1 MSKAKP
7 FEISKSLVWEAFLQ
21 VKANRGAPGIDGMTI
36 EDFER
41 HLKDNLYKI
50 WNRMSSGTYFPKPVR
65 EVIIPKPD
73 GSERALGVPTVS
85 ERIAQTVVR
94 LYLEPK
100 VEPLFH
106 PDSYGY
112 RPGRSA
118 LDAVGTARQRCWRYN
133 WCIDLDIRGFFDNLD
148 WDLALRAL
156 RRHTDCKW
164 ALLYI
169 ERWLRAPVQKD
180 DGTLVVRTKGT
191 PQGSCISPLI
201 ANVFMHHAFDEWMRQ
216 TFPGV
221 PFERY
226 ADDTLVHCLTEKQ
239 ARFILDRIE
248 QRLKQC
254 KLELHPDKTRIVYC
268 KDNNRR
274 GSHEHERFDFL
285 GYGFRPR
292 LARDAK
298 GECFTSFIPAMSD
311 KAAKNIRETIKSWK
325 LHRRVNETLEDIA
338 RAINPIVRGW
348 VNYYGRFYK
357 THMYRTLAQIERR
370 LTKWAQRKFKRLRY
384 HPRRAARWLGR
395 YAKGKPSLFV
405 HWQLGLSSAAE

>member
-7 FEISKSLVWEAFLQ
+7 FEIPKNLVWEAFLQ
-21 VKANRGAPGIDGMTI
+21 VKANRGAPGVDDMTI

-73 GSERALGVPTVS
+73 GRERALGVPTVS
-85 ERIAQTVVR
+85 ERIAQTVFR

-100 VEPLFH
+100 VEPIFH

-112 RPGRSA
+112 RHGRSA
-118 LDAVGTARQRCWRYN
+118 LDAVGTARKRCWRYN
-133 WCIDLDIRGFFDNLD
+133 WCIDLDIRGFFDNLG

-164 ALLYI
+164 VLLYI
-169 ERWLRAPVQKD
+169 ERWLQAPVQKD
-180 DGTLVVRTKGT
+180 DGALVSRTKGT

-216 TFPGV
+216 TFPKV

-226 ADDTLVHCLTEKQ
+226 ADDILVHCLTEKQ

-248 QRLKQC
+248 HRLRQC
-254 KLELHPDKTRIVYC
+254 KLELHPDKTKIVYC

-292 LARDAK
+292 LARNSK

-325 LHRRVNETLEDIA
+325 LHRRVNQTLEDIA

-348 VNYYGRFYK
+348 INYYGRFYK
-357 THMYRTLAQIERR
+357 THMYRTLAQIELR
-370 LTKWAQRKFKRLRY
+370 LIKWVQRKFKKLRY
-384 HPRRAARWLGR
+384 HPRRATRWLGR